1 VFQIP
6 KKNDKT
12 TQRADEFW
20 QYDIR
25 AAEQAKLAMQ
35 NTELNG
41 RNIDVHYS
49 LPKEEERKAKCD
61 RDKNQV
67 CYYLQ
72 LLFIH

>member
-1 VFQIP
+1 MTRRHNGLI
-6 KKNDKT
+6 
-12 TQRADEFW
+12 EFW

-67 CYYLQ
+67 CYDLQ
-72 LLFIH
+72 FLFIH